1 VLCNG
6 LGRYQDA
13 CAATRQ
19 ACEHED
25 LGLFGWR
32 LVELIEAAAG
42 SGERQ
47 PALDA
52 LHQLEDRA
60 RGDSTTDYPRTDV
73 REQVAGQPG
82 RR

>member
-1 VLCNG
+1 LTGYATAVLCNG

-13 CAATRQ
+13 YAAARQ
-19 ACEHED
+19 ACGHED
-25 LGLFGWR
+25 LGLFGWC

-52 LHQLEDRA
+52 LHQLEERA
-60 RGDSTTDYPRTDV
+60 RGDSTQD
-73 REQVAGQPG
+73 
-82 RR
+82 